1 MKALLLLAVLLTAP
15 DSAVW
20 AEDVVTTIKQ
30 EAQNCAKAAVT
41 SDYDTIVRY
50 THPRIVKGLGGKE
63 AMIGILKSGMSQMH
77 ADGTAFVG
85 VTIGQPEDPKKI
97 GAWITSIV
105 PQHQV
110 LKVRGGK
117 LYSDSSLLGISEDNG
132 KHWVFIDLG
141 PVSKEQFGQ
150 VFPELDGKITMPEK
164 KPPVFKKDEGA

>member
-1 MKALLLLAVLLTAP
+1 MKALLLGVLLAVSQ
-15 DSAVW
+15 SAIC
-20 AEDVVTTIKQ
+20 AEDVVAIIKQ
-30 EAQNCAKAAVT
+30 EAQNCAKAALT

-50 THPRIVKGLGGKE
+50 THPRIVKGMGGKE
-63 AMIGILKSGMSQMH
+63 AMIGVLKSGMSQMH
-77 ADGTAFVG
+77 ADGAEFLD
-85 VTIGQPEDPKKI
+85 VTIGKPEDPKKI

-117 LYSDSSLLGISEDNG
+117 LYSDATLLGISEDNG

-150 VFPELDGKITMPEK
+150 VFPELAGKITMPEK
-164 KPPVFKKDEGA
+164 KPPVFKKDDGA